1 MGKTTVTNRLMKQR
15 QREAIGIPPSGPKL
29 GARIQLVRNSGKP
42 GGKFFNQRIES
53 LRLIDKERMAGVF
66 EKFDLRRRSIFFE
79 IRRLLLILRRHD
91 VEQWL
96 FEAPNDV
103 SPVGPF
109 KRVVQ
114 QCQAVL

>member
-1 MGKTTVTNRLMKQR
+1 MGKTTVTSRLMKQR
-15 QREAIGIPPSGPKL
+15 QREAIGVPPSVKTR
-29 GARIQLVRNSGKP
+29 ARIQLVRNSGKP
-42 GGKFFNQRIES
+42 RGKFFNQRIES
-53 LRLIDKERMAGVF
+53 LRLVDKERVAGVF
-66 EKFDLRRRSIFFE
+66 EKFYLRRRSIFFE

-109 KRVVQ
+109 KRIVQ